1 MPSFWDAG
9 ERDALCRR
17 VEQLTPDAAARW
29 GKFNAAKMMAHL
41 NDSLR
46 MASGDL
52 PVAPKNLPLRYFPIK
67 QLVIHVLPF
76 PKGAPTAPELLSR
89 CDAADLKTE
98 QSAFRALA
106 ARVASKSAS
115 ESWPSHPAFGTM
127 THKDWGVLT
136 WRHVNHHLRQF
147 GV

>member
-1 MPSFWDAG
+1 M
-9 ERDALCRR
+9 L
-17 VEQLTPDAAARW
+17 
-29 GKFNAAKMMAHL
+29 AHL

-52 PVAPKNLPLRYFPIK
+52 AVAPKNLPLRYFPIK